1 MTDKTYSRSI
11 LIDTPSQSDAFQGKG
26 HERTAKSLAVAISQ
40 FENSDRSIGL
50 DGPWGSGKSSIVEIA
65 ASELNELSKN
75 GGKKFVFFT
84 FDIWKSQ
91 GTAFRRAFLEHFVS
105 WSIQNFPRKK
115 TELQKIEE
123 KIRGK
128 TRHVTTDNNTTLDW
142 YGVLVLLTLPFLP
155 IFYFWAKKEYDLSTK
170 PTDTIPASSDADAV
184 AAVGNAI
191 STSEPFLTSAP
202 MCVLYIFLL
211 VTLGKASW
219 MYFFHEKSKKVT
231 FWEALSRTLLITAK
245 QYEKQQSTQ
254 HIREVD
260 PNDFEFQATLSE
272 IISTVQSPKTRV
284 VLVLDN
290 IDRLP
295 ADQID
300 DHWSAIRS
308 IFSRS
313 VAKGKRT
320 KDDSITAI
328 VPYDRSHIQGTIHG
342 TGDGKDFSPAEGALA
357 KRELFSKTFDEILF
371 VAPPVMSNS
380 REFFE
385 SLISEALPNFQDRE
399 ELFRVYLIF
408 STYMR
413 PPNGHFTPRQ
423 IISFINDLTNLF
435 CIHEGKHPL
444 STVAVYTCHRERISD
459 DPFLLTGDSLVD
471 SKLRR
476 LAPDPEIE
484 QNLAALLYN
493 VDSQFALEILLDERI
508 SNAAVQDGSEDLLE
522 LSQSHGFDLRV
533 DEVIRSHAKDWIGA
547 GEFGKA
553 IVNFGNLLPAYPGT
567 AKHQVVDSL
576 IHFFKE
582 VPELSPEKEDYLPYF
597 SLLDFCPTNRV
608 SDLSKEVISKVLNTA
623 IADGKGEMSYSAGR
637 SIIDFIDTLQSHLT
651 NKLTT
656 GEFRSL
662 LKEFKLPSDPNFML
676 GVANRVSEC
685 DISLSDFG
693 KVAFTLKEDDTTLED
708 FARDNYN
715 LSEAAFGEL
724 LSAKV
729 VTSQK
734 WVETANSII
743 ELLKDP
749 ENADIET
756 FDGLLGTLA
765 KIWTNL
771 AQTKRKDVNLG
782 NLSESAV
789 FYAGLKDV
797 YEDELEATGL
807 GHAVFLVK
815 HPRLGEELPITEE
828 ESRGTFTS
836 EMSAAKQWFTDVYGG
851 ITELEQTQI
860 DHIFENARSI
870 LGVGQWLD
878 AGRDGGDAL
887 IQRVAQTSLECP
899 DMPRFALTTFLS
911 NFAYA
916 KSLIEDPFFEVLKRY
931 DPIINQENIKDLKLT
946 EIPIGVLTDTKDI
959 LGGGWQHVAKKVED
973 TLLQTEHKLWEEKLE
988 NADHDVCLAAELA
1001 RSHKLKLDNADFRSA
1016 FMNMVLKVLQGDI
1029 TAFSNE
1035 IDFDALFE
1043 AIPENFHN
1051 DIFRQC
1057 REKISE
1063 VSQDGLRLAEELF
1076 PNVLGSII
1084 SSGDKISASE
1094 KDNVTRHL
1102 LCTALESGNVNVLNI
1117 FLSVGRRK
1125 VGDFINKSHQSTKD
1139 KVDGALASYA
1149 KACDDRSYFQQ
1160 VSDLVKGKKKTKFL
1174 WGIWFPQLVTSG
1186 EDEEEEAEDQR

>member
-1 MTDKTYSRSI
+1 MTDKSYSRNI
-11 LIDTPSQSDAFQGKG
+11 LIDTPSQIDAFQGKG

-65 ASELNELSKN
+65 ARELNELSKN

-115 TELQKIEE
+115 VELQKIEE

-128 TRHVTTDNNTTLDW
+128 TRHVTTDNSTTLDW

-155 IFYFWAKKEYDLSTK
+155 IFYFWAKKEYDLSTR
-170 PTDTIPASSDADAV
+170 PTETAPTPSDAV
-184 AAVGNAI
+184 GAAGDVI
-191 STSEPFLTSAP
+191 SASEPFLNSAP
-202 MCVLYIFLL
+202 MWVLYIFLL
-211 VTLGKASW
+211 VTLAKAGW
-219 MYFFHEKSKKVT
+219 MYFSHEKSNKVT

-295 ADQID
+295 VEQID

-313 VAKGKRT
+313 IAESKRT

-328 VPYDRSHIQGTIHG
+328 VPYDRSHIQGIIHG
-342 TGDGKDFSPAEGALA
+342 TGDGHDISPAEGALA

-385 SLISEALPNFQDRE
+385 SLISEALPSFRNRE

-459 DPFLLTGDSLVD
+459 DPFLLTGDSLID
-471 SKLRR
+471 AKLRR

-508 SNAAVQDGSEDLLE
+508 STAAVQDDPKELAE

-553 IVNFGNLLPAYPGT
+553 TINFGKLLPEYAGT
-567 AKHQVVDSL
+567 AKHQVVESL
-576 IHFFKE
+576 VHFFKE
-582 VPELSPEKEDYLPYF
+582 IPELGPEKEDYLPYF
-597 SLLDFCPTNRV
+597 SLFDFCPPNRV
-608 SDLSKEVISKVLNTA
+608 SDLSQKMISKVLNTT
-623 IADGKGEMSYSAGR
+623 ISDDKGEMSYSAGH
-637 SIIDFIDTLQSHLT
+637 SIIDFIDSLKTHLT
-651 NKLTT
+651 DKLTT
-656 GEFRSL
+656 VEFRGL
-662 LKEFKLPSDPNFML
+662 LKEFKLPSDPDFML

-685 DISLSDFG
+685 EISLSDFG
-693 KVAFTLKEDDTTLED
+693 SVAFSLKEDDRKLED
-708 FARDNYN
+708 FARDDYH

-724 LSAKV
+724 LGAKV
-729 VTSQK
+729 VSTQK

-749 ENADIET
+749 ENADKET
-756 FDGLLGTLA
+756 LDGLLGTLA

-771 AQTKRKDVNLG
+771 AQTKRKEVNLSS
-782 NLSESAV
+782 LSESAV
-789 FYAGLKDV
+789 FYTGLKDV
-797 YEDELEATGL
+797 YEGELEATGL

-815 HPRLGEELPITEE
+815 HPRLRENLPSTEE
-828 ESRGTFTS
+828 EANGTFTS
-836 EMSAAKQWFTDVYGG
+836 EMSTAKQWFADVYEGE
-851 ITELEQTQI
+851 TELEQTQV
-860 DHIFENARSI
+860 DRIFENARSTLR
-870 LGVGQWLD
+870 LGSWVD
-878 AGRDGGDAL
+878 AGREGGDAL
-887 IQRVAQTSLECP
+887 IERVVRTSLENQ
-899 DMPRFALTTFLS
+899 DLPRFALTTFLN
-911 NFAYA
+911 NFAYSQ
-916 KSLIEDPFFEVLKRY
+916 SLVPDQFVEVLQKY
-931 DPIINQENIKDLKLT
+931 DSYIGQDSVNELKMS
-946 EIPIGVLTDTKDI
+946 EIPIGVLSNTKDI
-959 LGGGWQHVAKKVED
+959 SGGGWRRVHKKVEGV
-973 TLLQTEHKLWEEKLE
+973 LLQTEHKLWEEKLE
-988 NADHDVCLAAELA
+988 NADHDVCLIAEMA
-1001 RSHKLKLDNADFRSA
+1001 RSHELKLDNADFRSA
-1016 FMNMVLKVLQGDI
+1016 FMNMVLKVLRGDI
-1029 TAFSNE
+1029 TAFPNE
-1035 IDFDALFE
+1035 INFDDVFE
-1043 AIPENFHN
+1043 AIPESFHN

-1057 REKISE
+1057 REKVSE
-1063 VSQDGLRLAEELF
+1063 VSHEGLRLAEELF
-1076 PNVLGSII
+1076 PNVLGSIV
-1084 SSGDKISASE
+1084 SSGDKISAGE

-1117 FLSVGRRK
+1117 FLSLGRRK

-1149 KACDDRSYFQQ
+1149 NACDDRSYFQQ
-1160 VSDLVKGKKKTKFL
+1160 VSDLVKGKKKAKSL
-1174 WGIWFPQLVTSG
+1174 WGIWFPHLVTSS
-1186 EDEEEEAEDQR
+1186 EDEEEETED

>member
-1 MTDKTYSRSI
+1 MTDKTYSRKI

-65 ASELNELSKN
+65 ASELYELSKN

-105 WSIQNFPRKK
+105 WSIENFPRKK
-115 TELQKIEE
+115 IELQEIEE

-155 IFYFWAKKEYDLSTK
+155 IFYFWAKKVYDLSTK
-170 PTDTIPASSDADAV
+170 PTAAAPVPSDADAV
-184 AAVGNAI
+184 GDAVSA
-191 STSEPFLTSAP
+191 SEPFLTSAP

-211 VTLGKASW
+211 VTLGKAVW
-219 MYFFHEKSKKVT
+219 MYYSHKNSKKFT
-231 FWEALSRTLLITAK
+231 FWETLSRTLLITAK

-272 IISTVQSPKTRV
+272 IISTVQSANTRV

-313 VAKGKRT
+313 IADGKHT

-342 TGDGKDFSPAEGALA
+342 TGGGYDVSPAEGALA

-385 SLISEALPNFQDRE
+385 SLISEALPNFQNRE

-444 STVAVYTCHRERISD
+444 STVAVYTCHRESISD

-471 SKLRR
+471 AKLRR
-476 LAPDPEIE
+476 IAPDPEIE

-508 SNAAVQDGSEDLLE
+508 STAAVQDDFEDLFE
-522 LSQSHGFDLRV
+522 LSKSHGFDLRV
-533 DEVIRSHAKDWIGA
+533 DEVIQSHAKDWIGA

-553 IVNFGNLLPAYPGT
+553 TINFGKLLPEYPGT

-576 IHFFKE
+576 VQFFE
-582 VPELSPEKEDYLPYF
+582 EIPELGPEKEDYLPYL
-597 SLLDFCPTNRV
+597 SLLDLCPPNRV
-608 SDLSKEVISKVLNTA
+608 SALSQEMISKVLNT
-623 IADGKGEMSYSAGR
+623 IITHGRGEMSYAAGR
-637 SIIDFIDTLQSHLT
+637 SIIDFADTLRSHLAD
-651 NKLTT
+651 KLTT
-656 GEFRSL
+656 DEFRSL
-662 LKEFKLPSDPNFML
+662 LEEFELPSDPDFML
-676 GVANRVSEC
+676 GVAKKVSEC
-685 DISLSDFG
+685 EVSLSDFG
-693 KVAFTLKEDDTTLED
+693 NVAFSLKEDDSTLEG
-708 FARDNYN
+708 FARDYYY

-724 LSAKV
+724 LSAEV
-729 VTSQK
+729 VQAQK

-743 ELLKDP
+743 ELLKVP
-749 ENADIET
+749 ENAEMET
-756 FDGLLGTLA
+756 FDGLLGTLT

-771 AQTKRKDVNLG
+771 PQTNRNDVNLG
-782 NLSESAV
+782 NLAESAV
-789 FYAGLKDV
+789 LYTGLKDV
-797 YEDELEATGL
+797 YEADLEAPGL
-807 GHAVFLVK
+807 GHAVFLMK
-815 HPRLGEELPITEE
+815 HPRLGEGLPFTEE
-828 ESRGTFTS
+828 ESNGTFTS
-836 EMSAAKQWFTDVYGG
+836 EMSAAKQWFADVYEGK
-851 ITELEQTQI
+851 TKLEQTQV
-860 DHIFENARSI
+860 DRIFENARSTLR
-870 LGVGQWLD
+870 LGSWID
-878 AGRDGGDAL
+878 AGREGGDAL
-887 IQRVAQTSLECP
+887 IERVARTSLVSQNL
-899 DMPRFALTTFLS
+899 PRFALTTFLN
-911 NFAYA
+911 NFSYSQ
-916 KSLIEDPFFEVLKRY
+916 SLVTDQFVEVLRKY
-931 DPIINQENIKDLKLT
+931 DSYIGQKSVNELELS
-946 EIPIGVLTDTKDI
+946 EIPIGVLSDTKDI
-959 LGGGWQHVAKKVED
+959 SGGGWRRIHKKVED
-973 TLLQTEHKLWEEKLE
+973 NLLQTEHKLWEGKLE
-988 NADHDVCLAAELA
+988 NADHDVCLVSEMAHFHE
-1001 RSHKLKLDNADFRSA
+1001 LKLDFADFRSA
-1016 FMNMVLKVLQGDI
+1016 FMNIVLKVLKGEI
-1029 TAFSNE
+1029 NEFSNE
-1035 IDFDALFE
+1035 IDFDAVFE
-1043 AIPENFHN
+1043 AIPESFHN

-1057 REKISE
+1057 REKVSE
-1063 VSQDGLRLAEELF
+1063 VSHEGLRLAKELF
-1076 PNVLGSII
+1076 PNVLEGII
-1084 SSGDKISASE
+1084 SSGDKISAGE

-1102 LCTALESGNVNVLNI
+1102 LCTALESGNENVLNI
-1117 FLSVGRRK
+1117 FLGIGRRK

-1149 KACDDRSYFQQ
+1149 NACDDRSYFQQ
-1160 VSDLVKGKKKTKFL
+1160 VSDLVKGKKKAKSL
-1174 WGIWFPQLVTSG
+1174 WGIWFPHLVTSS
-1186 EDEEEEAEDQR
+1186 EDEEEETSD

>member
-1 MTDKTYSRSI
+1 M
-11 LIDTPSQSDAFQGKG
+11 
-26 HERTAKSLAVAISQ
+26 
-40 FENSDRSIGL
+40 
-50 DGPWGSGKSSIVEIA
+50 
-65 ASELNELSKN
+65 
-75 GGKKFVFFT
+75 
-84 FDIWKSQ
+84 
-91 GTAFRRAFLEHFVS
+91 
-105 WSIQNFPRKK
+105 
-115 TELQKIEE
+115 QKIEE

-128 TRHVTTDNNTTLDW
+128 IRHVTTDNNTTLDW

-170 PTDTIPASSDADAV
+170 PTETVPAPSDADAIGI
-184 AAVGNAI
+184 VGDAI
-191 STSEPFLTSAP
+191 STSQPFLNSAP
-202 MCVLYIFLL
+202 MWVLYIFLL
-211 VTLGKASW
+211 VTLGKAGW
-219 MYFFHEKSKKVT
+219 VYFSNDKSKKVT

-272 IISTVQSPKTRV
+272 IVSTVQSSKTRV

-295 ADQID
+295 SDQID
-300 DHWSAIRS
+300 EHWSAIRS

-313 VAKGKRT
+313 IAEGKRT

-328 VPYDRSHIQGTIHG
+328 VPYDRSHIQGTIQG
-342 TGDGKDFSPAEGALA
+342 VGDGHDGSSAESALA

-385 SLISEALPNFQDRE
+385 NLISEALPNFQDRE

-435 CIHEGKHPL
+435 SIHEGKHPL

-459 DPFLLTGDSLVD
+459 DPFLLTGDSLID

-508 SNAAVQDGSEDLLE
+508 SIAAVQDDPNDLVE
-522 LSQSHGFDLRV
+522 LSHSHGFDLRV

-553 IVNFGNLLPAYPGT
+553 IINFGNLLPAYPGT

-576 IHFFKE
+576 LHFFKE
-582 VPELSPEKEDYLPYF
+582 VPKLSPEKEYYLPYF
-597 SLLDFCPTNRV
+597 SLFDFCPSNRV
-608 SDLSKEVISKVLNTA
+608 SDLSQELISKILNTTS
-623 IADGKGEMSYSAGR
+623 ADDKGEMSYSAGH
-637 SIIDFIDTLQSHLT
+637 SVIDFIDTLQSHLT
-651 NKLTT
+651 DKLTID
-656 GEFRSL
+656 EFRSL
-662 LKEFKLPSDPNFML
+662 LKKFELPSDPDFML

-693 KVAFTLKEDDTTLED
+693 KIAFSLKEDDTTLED
-708 FARDNYN
+708 FARDDYD

-724 LSAKV
+724 LGATV
-729 VTSQK
+729 VTPQT

-749 ENADIET
+749 ENASIGT

-765 KIWTNL
+765 QIWTSL
-771 AQTKRKDVNLG
+771 DQTERKDINLG
-782 NLSESAV
+782 SLSESAV

-797 YEDELEATGL
+797 YKDDLKATGL
-807 GHAVFLVK
+807 GHAIFLVK
-815 HPRLGEELPITEE
+815 HPRLGEDLPSTEE
-828 ESRGTFTS
+828 ENYGNFTS
-836 EMSAAKQWFTDVYGG
+836 EMSTAKQWFADIYAGK
-851 ITELEQTQI
+851 TELGQTQI
-860 DHIFENARSI
+860 DRIFENARST
-870 LGVGQWLD
+870 LRVGSWVD
-878 AGRDGGDAL
+878 AGREGGDTL
-887 IQRVAQTSLECP
+887 IERVVRTAFDSQDL
-899 DMPRFALTTFLS
+899 PRFALTTFLN
-911 NFAYA
+911 NFEYSQRLVA
-916 KSLIEDPFFEVLKRY
+916 DQFVEVLQKY
-931 DPIINQENIKDLKLT
+931 DSCIDQDTVNELKLS
-946 EIPIGVLTDTKDI
+946 EIPIGVLSDTKDI
-959 LGGGWQHVAKKVED
+959 SGGGWRRVHKKVEG
-973 TLLQTEHKLWEEKLE
+973 TLLQTEHKLWAEKLE
-988 NADHDVCLAAELA
+988 NADHDVCLVAEMA
-1001 RSHKLKLDNADFRSA
+1001 RFHELKLDHADFRSA
-1016 FMNMVLKVLQGDI
+1016 FMNMVLKVLKGDI
-1029 TAFSNE
+1029 TGFSNE
-1035 IDFDALFE
+1035 IDFDAVFE

-1063 VSQDGLRLAEELF
+1063 VSQEGLRLAEELF
-1076 PNVLGSII
+1076 PNVLKGII
-1084 SSGDKISASE
+1084 ASGDKISADE

-1102 LCTALESGNVNVLNI
+1102 LCTALEAGNVDVLNI
-1117 FLSVGRRK
+1117 FLNVGRRK

-1149 KACDDRSYFQQ
+1149 NACGDRSYFQR
-1160 VSDLVKGKKKTKFL
+1160 VSDLVKGKKKAKSL
-1174 WGIWFPQLVTSG
+1174 WGIWFPHLVTSSG
-1186 EDEEEEAEDQR
+1186 DAADT

>member
-1 MTDKTYSRSI
+1 MTDKTYSRKI

-75 GGKKFVFFT
+75 GGNKFAFFT

-105 WSIQNFPRKK
+105 WSIKNFPRKK
-115 TELQKIEE
+115 IELQKIEE

-155 IFYFWAKKEYDLSTK
+155 IFYFWAKKEYDLSSK
-170 PTDTIPASSDADAV
+170 PTETVPAPSDADS
-184 AAVGNAI
+184 VGTVGDAI
-191 STSEPFLTSAP
+191 SASEPFLTSAP
-202 MCVLYIFLL
+202 MWVLYIFLL
-211 VTLGKASW
+211 VTLGKAGW
-219 MYFFHEKSKKVT
+219 MYFFHEKLKKVT

-313 VAKGKRT
+313 IAEGKHI

-328 VPYDRSHIQGTIHG
+328 VPYDRSHIQGTVHG
-342 TGDGKDFSPAEGALA
+342 TGDGHEISPAEGALA

-385 SLISEALPNFQDRE
+385 SLISEALPNFQNRE

-508 SNAAVQDGSEDLLE
+508 STAAVQDDPKDLVE

-547 GEFGKA
+547 GEFGNA
-553 IVNFGNLLPAYPGT
+553 TINFGNLLPEYPGT

-582 VPELSPEKEDYLPYF
+582 IPELSPDKEDYFPYF
-597 SLLDFCPTNRV
+597 SLLDFCPPNRV
-608 SDLSKEVISKVLNTA
+608 SDLSQEMVSKVLNST

-637 SIIDFIDTLQSHLT
+637 SIIGFIDDLQSHVAD
-651 NKLTT
+651 KLTIA
-656 GEFRSL
+656 EFRGL
-662 LKEFKLPSDPNFML
+662 LKNFKLPSDPDFML
-676 GVANRVSEC
+676 GVANRISEC
-685 DISLSDFG
+685 GIALSDFS

-708 FARDNYN
+708 FARDDYN

-749 ENADIET
+749 ENASTGT

-782 NLSESAV
+782 SLSESAV

-815 HPRLGEELPITEE
+815 HPRLGEDLPSTEE
-828 ESRGTFTS
+828 ETNGTITS
-836 EMSAAKQWFTDVYGG
+836 EMSAAKQWFADVYGG
-851 ITELEQTQI
+851 ETELEQTQV
-860 DHIFENARSI
+860 DRIFENARST
-870 LGVGQWLD
+870 LRVGSWVD
-878 AGRDGGDAL
+878 AGREGGDTLIERVVQTAL
-887 IQRVAQTSLECP
+887 ESQDL
-899 DMPRFALTTFLS
+899 PRFALTTFLN
-911 NFAYA
+911 NFVY
-916 KSLIEDPFFEVLKRY
+916 SQGLVTDQFVEVLQKY
-931 DPIINQENIKDLKLT
+931 DSYIDQDSVNELKLS
-946 EIPIGVLTDTKDI
+946 EIPIGVLSNTKDI
-959 LGGGWQHVAKKVED
+959 SGGGWRRVHKKVEG

-988 NADHDVCLAAELA
+988 NADHDVCLVAEIA
-1001 RSHKLKLDNADFRSA
+1001 RFHELKLDYVDFRSA
-1016 FMNMVLKVLQGDI
+1016 FVNMVLKVLKGNI

-1035 IDFDALFE
+1035 IDFDAVFE

-1063 VSQDGLRLAEELF
+1063 VSHEGLKLAEELF
-1076 PNVLGSII
+1076 PTVLEGII

-1094 KDNVTRHL
+1094 KDSVTRHL
-1102 LCTALESGNVNVLNI
+1102 LCTALEAGNVNVLNV
-1117 FLSVGRRK
+1117 FLSIGRRK

-1149 KACDDRSYFQQ
+1149 NACGDRSYFQQ
-1160 VSDLVKGKKKTKFL
+1160 VSDLVKGKKKAKSL
-1174 WGIWFPQLVTSG
+1174 WGIWFPHLVTSSK
-1186 EDEEEEAEDQR
+1186 DEEEETSD

>member
-1 MTDKTYSRSI
+1 MTEETHSRNI
-11 LIDTPSQSDAFQGKG
+11 LIDTPSQRDAFQGKG

-65 ASELNELSKN
+65 ASELNELSKQ

-170 PTDTIPASSDADAV
+170 PTETVLAPSDTDTV
-184 AAVGNAI
+184 GAVGDAI
-191 STSEPFLTSAP
+191 SATEPFLTSAP
-202 MCVLYIFLL
+202 MWVLYIFLL
-211 VTLGKASW
+211 VTLGKAGW

-245 QYEKQQSTQ
+245 QYEKQKSTQ

-313 VAKGKRT
+313 VAEGKRT

-342 TGDGKDFSPAEGALA
+342 TGDGNVISPEEGALA

-533 DEVIRSHAKDWIGA
+533 DEVIRSHAKDWIGS

-553 IVNFGNLLPAYPGT
+553 VVNFGDLLPTYPGT

-582 VPELSPEKEDYLPYF
+582 VPELSPEKGDYLPYF
-597 SLLDFCPTNRV
+597 SLLDFCPENKV

-637 SIIDFIDTLQSHLT
+637 SIIDFVDTLQSHLT
-651 NKLTT
+651 DKLSTD
-656 GEFRSL
+656 EFRSL
-662 LKEFKLPSDPNFML
+662 LKELKLPSDSDFML
-676 GVANRVSEC
+676 GVANKLSEC

-693 KVAFTLKEDDTTLED
+693 KVAFSLKDDETTLED
-708 FARDNYN
+708 FARDNYD

-724 LSAKV
+724 ISANV
-729 VTSQK
+729 VTSEK

-749 ENADIET
+749 ENASTAT

-771 AQTKRKDVNLG
+771 AQTKRRDVNLG
-782 NLSESAV
+782 GLSESAV

-815 HPRLGEELPITEE
+815 HPRLGEDLPTTEE
-828 ESRGTFTS
+828 EANGTFIS
-836 EMSAAKQWFTDVYGG
+836 EMSAAKQWFVDVYTGE
-851 ITELEQTQI
+851 TELEQTQV
-860 DHIFENARSI
+860 DRIFENARST
-870 LGVGQWLD
+870 LRVGSWVD
-878 AGRDGGDAL
+878 AGREGGDTL
-887 IQRVAQTSLECP
+887 IERVVRTAFENQDL
-899 DMPRFALTTFLS
+899 PRFALTTFLN
-911 NFAYA
+911 NFSYSQILVA
-916 KSLIEDPFFEVLKRY
+916 DQFNEVLQKY
-931 DPIINQENIKDLKLT
+931 DSYIDQNSVNKLKLS
-946 EIPIGVLTDTKDI
+946 EIPIGVLSDTKDI
-959 LGGGWQHVAKKVED
+959 SGGGWRRVHKKVEG
-973 TLLQTEHKLWEEKLE
+973 TLLQTEHKLWEEKLQ
-988 NADHDVCLAAELA
+988 NADHDVCLVAEMA
-1001 RSHKLKLDNADFRSA
+1001 RVDELKLDHADFRSA
-1016 FMNMVLKVLQGDI
+1016 FMNIVLKVLKGDI

-1035 IDFDALFE
+1035 IDFDAVFE
-1043 AIPENFHN
+1043 AIPESFHN
-1051 DIFRQC
+1051 DIYRQC

-1063 VSQDGLRLAEELF
+1063 VAHEGLRLAEKLF
-1076 PNVLGSII
+1076 PNVLEGII
-1084 SSGDKISASE
+1084 SSGDKISANE

-1102 LCTALESGNVNVLNI
+1102 LCTALEAGNVNVLNI
-1117 FLSVGRRK
+1117 FLSIGRRK

-1149 KACDDRSYFQQ
+1149 NACGDRSYFQR
-1160 VSDLVKGKKKTKFL
+1160 VSDLVKGKKKAKTL
-1174 WGIWFPQLVTSG
+1174 WGIWFPHLVTSS
-1186 EDEEEEAEDQR
+1186 EDEEEEASD